1 MTDSAGGREDRYHSE
16 NEGLFRQASR
26 RDRDRLTYSREFRRL
41 KGVTQVARAGESYL
55 YHDRLSHSLKVAQV
69 GGSLAR
75 IFLKR
80 VDSGNTNID
89 SCDQVALD
97 PYVVEAAS
105 YAHDLGHPPFGH
117 AIEDELDT
125 ILTERTEDWHRTI
138 GYEGNAQAFRIVTNL
153 ASHDQPSGGLNLT
166 RATLNA
172 MQKYPWSRDENDHK
186 WGYYPAESDIFDF
199 ARGETSDDR
208 DPSQVLETQIMDY
221 ADDLTYAVHDVDDFY
236 RAGLI
241 PLDQLFREATD
252 RVSSRDE
259 LDAFE
264 EYLDD
269 ESDIDPNRIDIADL
283 FRNLSDGFHGF
294 DEQLFTP
301 FKGTDSERVAL
312 NSYDSALISWYIE
325 ASRPQAQH
333 VRLEESK
340 YDTKVNLDVDEGY
353 RTQIEVLKLLTE
365 YYVITNPSLMAQQ
378 KGLRRIARELFK
390 SLYNEAGPDS
400 MPRSAVPS
408 PYRERLKTVH
418 ANQGPPSSERIIADM
433 IAAMTEQQAVALH
446 KRMIGDTPGP
456 LVDEILR

>member
-1 MTDSAGGREDRYHSE
+1 M
-16 NEGLFRQASR
+16 
-26 RDRDRLTYSREFRRL
+26 
-41 KGVTQVARAGESYL
+41 
-55 YHDRLSHSLKVAQV
+55 
-69 GGSLAR
+69 
-75 IFLKR
+75 
-80 VDSGNTNID
+80 
-89 SCDQVALD
+89 ALN

-105 YAHDLGHPPFGH
+105 YAHDMGHPPFGH

-125 ILTERTEDWHRTI
+125 ILTQCTEDWNRTI

-153 ASHDQPSGGLNLT
+153 ASHDQPSGGLDLT

-172 MQKYPWSRDENDHK
+172 MQKYPWSREENDDK
-186 WGYYPAESDIFDF
+186 WGYYPAESDVFDF
-199 ARGETSDDR
+199 ARGETSADR
-208 DPSQVLETQIMDY
+208 DPSRVLEAQIMDY

-264 EYLDD
+264 QYLDD
-269 ESDIDPNRIDIADL
+269 ESDIDPNRIDIAKL

-294 DEQLFTP
+294 DETLFTP

-312 NSYDSALISWYIE
+312 NSYDSALISRYME
-325 ASRPQAQH
+325 AGLPRAQH
-333 VRLEESK
+333 VKLEQSK
-340 YDTKVNLDVDEGY
+340 CDTEVNLDVDKVY
-353 RTQIEVLKLLTE
+353 RIQIEVLKLLTE

-378 KGLRRIARELFK
+378 RGLRRIARELFE
-390 SLYNEAGPDS
+390 SLHNEAGPDS

-418 ANQGPPSSERIIADM
+418 AGQGPPSSERIIADM